1 MDSREAAFEQMLST
15 VQEQYRDTVVKMERL
30 KAEGKIKSATF
41 RQLLGDKM
49 MYQTMLS
56 MYRSYGLLDDESE

>member
-1 MDSREAAFEQMLST
+1 MSEREQSFEQMLSA
-15 VQEQYRDTVVKMERL
+15 VQEQYRDTVAKMERL

-41 RQLLGDKM
+41 HQLVGDKM

-56 MYRSYGLLDDESE
+56 MYRSYGLLDDEDK

>member
-1 MDSREAAFEQMLST
+1 MESREAAFEQMLST